1 MAKEKAPSVLNVQK
15 TLNNKSLLPV
25 YFLFGEDGFS
35 LNKAVKDIEIFFAKM
50 GVSDFDK
57 ESVSY
62 KDRSLSEIIIA
73 AQAFPF
79 GSEKKLL
86 IVKDFDLRSK
96 TKDLAEYVK
105 NPADFTTL
113 VLIYDGAITKF
124 DNELFGILFDK
135 NFIFEARAL
144 KGQDLVNWLT
154 GYAEEN
160 GKQLSYENAQY
171 LISLIGDDRSLIEP
185 QILKIFSYVGEA
197 EEITFDAIKKLS
209 SVTKEYTIFDLQN
222 AIGEKDK
229 KKSLEIAYNM
239 LDTGKEFLYILTMLT
254 KYFAGLAQI
263 NELEKDKI
271 PPDAAARAVGTHRFY
286 YPNYVKARKL
296 YTDAQ
301 LANAVKALF
310 NADLSVKTGSVDPK
324 TLITVLIADLLK

>member
-1 MAKEKAPSVLNVQK
+1 MAKEKAPSVLNLQK
-15 TLNNKSLLPV
+15 TLNKKSLLPV

-35 LNKAVKDIEIFFAKM
+35 LNKAVKDIEKFFAEL

-57 ESVSY
+57 ESISY
-62 KDRSLSEIIIA
+62 RDRNLSDIIIA

-96 TKDLAEYVK
+96 TKDLAEYVR

-113 VLIYDGAITKF
+113 VLVYDGAITKF
-124 DNELFGILFDK
+124 DNELFSALFDK
-135 NFIFEARAL
+135 SFIFEARAL

-154 GYAEEN
+154 AFSEEN

-185 QILKIFSYVGEA
+185 QMLKILNYVGDA
-197 EEITFDAIKKLS
+197 EEITFEAVKNIS
-209 SVTKEYTIFDLQN
+209 SVTKEYSIFDLQN

-229 KKSLEIAYNM
+229 KRSLEIAYNM

-254 KYFAGLAQI
+254 KYFAGLAQV

-271 PPDAAARAVGTHRFY
+271 SPEIAARAVGTHRFY

-296 YTDAQ
+296 YTDEQ
-301 LANAVKALF
+301 LANAVRALF
-310 NADLSVKTGSVDPK
+310 NADLSVKTGSVDSK
-324 TLITVLIADLLK
+324 TLMTVLIADLLK